1 MSLIG
6 SKEPR
11 TYVRGSLLL
20 SYIPSKAQLVS
31 PLQTGHYSPSVQ
43 NVRDLSNPPP
53 GLFVIWYNLYST
65 SDAFMDIDG
74 NEIKNMN
81 QVFPKLDVGLS
92 YDVKAFA
99 STPMIFWASDK
110 IPFLGNA
117 NYMGGV
123 SLNGASGF
131 CVGNP
136 VW

>member
-1 MSLIG
+1 
-6 SKEPR
+6 
-11 TYVRGSLLL
+11 
-20 SYIPSKAQLVS
+20 
-31 PLQTGHYSPSVQ
+31 
-43 NVRDLSNPPP
+43 
-53 GLFVIWYNLYST
+53 
-65 SDAFMDIDG
+65 MDIDG